1 MSRLESAIT
10 GAAGGAITFA
20 LVALF
25 AGGML
30 KGDPGGQG
38 AIGPAGAAGPAGPEG
53 PSGPQ
58 GPGGVQGPVGP
69 AGPQGVEGVAGP
81 QGPQGEIGVQGPEG
95 PAGPQGVA
103 GYGDPGPD
111 ALLLVRRVGGCPTG
125 WNPAGEVVL
134 NASPD
139 YAGSA
144 DQERSNP
151 GVVTSATTGFAN
163 VNFFLCQQ
171 GNAGGSGG
179 EGAE

>member
-1 MSRLESAIT
+1 MSRIETAII
-10 GAAGGAITFA
+10 GAAGGAVTFA

-25 AGGML
+25 AGGFL
-30 KGDPGGQG
+30 RGDLGGQG
-38 AIGPAGAAGPAGPEG
+38 PLGLTGADGPAGAEGPA
-53 PSGPQ
+53 GPQ
-58 GPGGVQGPVGP
+58 GPGGAQGPVGP

-81 QGPQGEIGVQGPEG
+81 QGPQGEIGVGGAAG
-95 PAGPQGVA
+95 PAGPQGAA
-103 GYGDPGPD
+103 GLGDPGPD
-111 ALLLVRRVGGCPTG
+111 ALLLVRRAGGCPAG

-144 DQERSNP
+144 DQERSDP
-151 GVVTSATTGFAN
+151 GIVTSATTGFAN

-171 GNAGGSGG
+171 GNAGAAGV

>member
-58 GPGGVQGPVGP
+58 GPGGVQGPV
-69 AGPQGVEGVAGP
+69 
-81 QGPQGEIGVQGPEG
+81 G

>member
-30 KGDPGGQG
+30 RGDQGVPGPAGV
-38 AIGPAGAAGPAGPEG
+38 AGPAGAEG
-53 PSGPQ
+53 QPGAQ

-81 QGPQGEIGVQGPEG
+81 QGPQGEIGVQGP
-95 PAGPQGVA
+95 AGPQGVA
-103 GYGDPGPD
+103 GEGDPGPD

-171 GNAGGSGG
+171 GNAGGSDG